1 MIWIFEHL
9 CVAQLAGVVC
19 LAELEHRLWCLF
31 ISYSWSRLLV
41 VRTKCFVA
49 GKKKYIKF
57 LWCGVWQEY
66 YHNMNISTLVRRA
79 TSCYCFFGWAWKQI
93 MALSLL
99 FLRQA
104 SSLDAAFG
112 CHLLWLRAVRGILTV
127 LPFNSTLFSSSYSAG
142 LEHNQHL
149 TMWVVSLHAWWSFLI
164 CSQLSKQ
171 T

>member
-1 MIWIFEHL
+1 
-9 CVAQLAGVVC
+9 
-19 LAELEHRLWCLF
+19 
-31 ISYSWSRLLV
+31 
-41 VRTKCFVA
+41 
-49 GKKKYIKF
+49 
-57 LWCGVWQEY
+57 
-66 YHNMNISTLVRRA
+66 MNISTLVRCATGRCCLFGRA
-79 TSCYCFFGWAWKQI
+79 WTQIMAPVHLLFLKQALRSENKVFRSWKKRNMARSFDVVFGKNIIIITSCYCFFGWAWKQI

-112 CHLLWLRAVRGILTV
+112 CHLLWLRAIRGILSV

-164 CSQLSKQ
+164 CPKLSKQ